1 MYDPITIG
9 AVSRRAIRLV
19 VVPALLLASVSG
31 LTFGLARE
39 HLAKPEASAVRGGAG
54 DRTRGEAI
62 FTDSCAACHG
72 DSGRNAT
79 VGPDLAGNP
88 ISIDEARTRIQLGS
102 GVMPPNLVE
111 GQQLDDVLA
120 YLETIFA
127 REPLRED

>member
-1 MYDPITIG
+1 M
-9 AVSRRAIRLV
+9 SRRAIRLV
-19 VVPALLLASVSG
+19 VVPTLLLASVSG
-31 LTFGLARE
+31 LTFGLAQE
-39 HLAKPEASAVRGGAG
+39 HLAKPEASAAG
-54 DRTRGEAI
+54 VGVGNSASGEAI
-62 FTDSCAACHG
+62 FTRECAACHG
-72 DSGRNAT
+72 DSGRNAP

-88 ISIDEARTRIQLGS
+88 ISLDDARARIQLGS